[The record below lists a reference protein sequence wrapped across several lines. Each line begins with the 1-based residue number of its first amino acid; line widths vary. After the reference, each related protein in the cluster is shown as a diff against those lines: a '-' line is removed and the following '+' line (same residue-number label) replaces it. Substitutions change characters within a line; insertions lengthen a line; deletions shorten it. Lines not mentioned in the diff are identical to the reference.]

1 MAEYAGYVASAP
13 VNYGQITD
21 GLVSNIIAIDQARR
35 EEQKKTQLEFDKYFD
50 NNTKAIKDFDFSK
63 SQSFN
68 DMIGVIGNGSKQV
81 LQDAYK
87 TGSKQAVNRV
97 SANLKTSVNN
107 INAASKAINEGFGI
121 IEKATL
127 DGKVSPIGNV
137 YADFYTDAMNFKDG
151 SFIVLP
157 DGTVPYVKYD
167 KDGKI
172 VSQNSFFDPAT
183 LTKPT
188 AFLDQNVDY
197 EKDLNTWA
205 SKLGTY
211 EDEQGRITTISP
223 RLNPA
228 FPKAKETKVQEL
240 ISNDRNTARFL
251 SSVAGYQGYKNEEG
265 MQELIKNGVPKDKL
279 IKVDLVNGIPQPILT
294 DGQKKA
300 AKLIAEQQIDQRVGI
315 QRKEDEER
323 QNPMDYFDVWQK
335 KEQFKSAAE
344 EAKKMGPKIKA
355 VQNTDAIFNAKGKG
369 EPGTT
374 GPVPEFAPL
383 NQAGRMKGWNKVS
396 SSNLEGDIVVY
407 GTPKGASKGMAP
419 QEMARLS
426 TPGEVYAF
434 LTGKE
439 NIIDAKSDYDLTKEY
454 IQSNRPSAP
463 VSAKKQISLSSIR
476 AMSNDQRGGLTPD
489 QYAEALR
496 QNLSDVEIIKD

>member
-21 GLVSNIIAIDQARR
+21 GLVSNIIAIDQAKR
-35 EEQKKTQLEFDKYFD
+35 EQERKTQLDFDKYY
-50 NNTKAIKDFDFSK
+50 NQNTKAIKDFELSK

-68 DMIGVIGNGSKQV
+68 DMIGVIGDGSKKV
-81 LQDAYK
+81 LQDAYR

-97 SANLKTSVNN
+97 TANLKTSVNN
-107 INAASKAINEGFGI
+107 INSARNAINEGFAV

-127 DGKVSPIGNV
+127 DGNVSPIGNV
-137 YADFYTDAMNFKDG
+137 YADFYTDAMNFRDG
-151 SFIVLP
+151 SLMVLP
-157 DGTVPYVKYD
+157 DGTIPYVKYD
-167 KDGKI
+167 NDGKI

-183 LTKPT
+183 LTKPA
-188 AFLDQNVDY
+188 AFLDKNVDY

-205 SKLGTY
+205 SSLGTY

-223 RLNPA
+223 KLNPA
-228 FPKAKETKVQEL
+228 FGKAKETKIQEL
-240 ISNDRNTARFL
+240 VSNDRNTARFL

-300 AKLIAEQQIDQRVGI
+300 AKLIAAEQIDQRVGI
-315 QRKEDEER
+315 KKTEDEER
-323 QNPMDYFDVWQK
+323 QNPMDYFEVWQK
-335 KEQFKSAAE
+335 KEEFKSAAE
-344 EAKKMGPKIKA
+344 ESKKMGPKIKA

-419 QEMARLS
+419 QELARLS

-454 IQSNRPSAP
+454 MQGQ
-463 VSAKKQISLSSIR
+463 KQTQPTKTQENVVTLSQINSLSEK
-476 AMSNDQRGGLTPD
+476 DRGGLNP
-489 QYAEALR
+489 QEYAAYLK
-496 QNLSDVEIIKD
+496 SIGYTVK

>member
-35 EEQKKTQLEFDKYFD
+35 EEQKKTQLEYDKYFD
-50 NNTKAIKDFDFSK
+50 DNAKAIKDFDFSK
-63 SQSFN
+63 SQTFN
-68 DMIGVIGNGSKQV
+68 DMIGVVGDGAKKV

-87 TGSKQAVNRV
+87 SGSKQAVNRV

-151 SFIVLP
+151 SLMVLP

-315 QRKEDEER
+315 QRREDEER
-323 QNPMDYFDVWQK
+323 QNPMDYFDTWQR
-335 KEQFKSAAE
+335 KEEFKASAK
-344 EAKKMGPKIKA
+344 EAKEMAPKMKAVQTADAIFYALRTSGEPGKMGPIREFSPLKQAAQMRGLGKIS
-355 VQNTDAIFNAKGKG
+355 VSNVGG
-369 EPGTT
+369 EVIIT
-374 GPVPEFAPL
+374 GV
-383 NQAGRMKGWNKVS
+383 
-396 SSNLEGDIVVY
+396 
-407 GTPKGASKGMAP
+407 PKGAKMSAQP
-419 QEMARLS
+419 RELARLS
-426 TPGEVYAF
+426 SPGEVYAY

-439 NIIDAKSDYDLTKEY
+439 NIADAKSDYDLTKEY
-454 IQSNRPSAP
+454 MQSNQPSEP
-463 VSAKKQISLSSIR
+463 TKTQENVVTLSQINSLSDS
-476 AMSNDQRGGLTPD
+476 QRGGLSP
-489 QYAEALR
+489 QEYAAYLK
-496 QNLSDVEIIKD
+496 SVGYTVK

>member
-13 VNYGQITD
+13 VNYGEITN
-21 GLVSNIIAIDQARR
+21 GLVSNIIAIDQAKR
-35 EEQKKTQLEFDKYFD
+35 EQDRKTQLDFDKYY
-50 NNTKAIKDFDFSK
+50 NQNTKAIKDFELSK

-68 DMIGVIGNGSKQV
+68 DMIGVIGDGSKKV

-97 SANLKTSVNN
+97 TANLKTSINN
-107 INAASKAINEGFGI
+107 INAARDAINSGFGV
-121 IEKATL
+121 IEAATL
-127 DGKVSPIGNV
+127 KGEVSPIGNT

-151 SFIVLP
+151 SLMVLP
-157 DGTVPYVKYD
+157 DGTIPYVKYD

-172 VSQNSFFDPAT
+172 ISQNSFFDPAT

-188 AFLDQNVDY
+188 AFLDRNVDY

-205 SKLGTY
+205 SNLGTY

-228 FPKAKETKVQEL
+228 FNKARETKIQEL
-240 ISNDRNTARFL
+240 VSNDRNTARFL
-251 SSVAGYQGYKNEEG
+251 SSVAGYHGYKNEEG

-279 IKVDLVNGIPQPILT
+279 IKVELVNGIPQPILT

-300 AKLIAEQQIDQRVGI
+300 AKLIAAEQIDQRVGI
-315 QRKEDEER
+315 KKTEDEER
-323 QNPMDYFDVWQK
+323 QNPMDYFDTWQR
-335 KEQFKSAAE
+335 KEEFKASAK
-344 EAKKMGPKIKA
+344 EAKEMAPKIKA
-355 VQNTDAIFNAKGKG
+355 VQNTDTIWNAKGKG
-369 EPGTT
+369 KPGTT

-383 NQAGRMKGWNKVS
+383 NQAGRMRGWNKVS
-396 SSNLEGDIVVY
+396 SSNLEGDVVVY
-407 GTPKGASKGMAP
+407 GTPKGASKGMEP
-419 QEMARLS
+419 KELARLS
-426 TPGEVYAF
+426 TAGEVYAF

-454 IQSNRPSAP
+454 MQRNQPSEP
-463 VSAKKQISLSSIR
+463 AKTQENVVTLSQINSLSDKDR
-476 AMSNDQRGGLTPD
+476 KGLNPQEFAAFLKSKGYT
-489 QYAEALR
+489 
-496 QNLSDVEIIKD
+496 VK

>member
-50 NNTKAIKDFDFSK
+50 DNTKAIKDFDFSK
-63 SQSFN
+63 SQTFN
-68 DMIGVIGNGSKQV
+68 DMIGVVGDGAKKV

-87 TGSKQAVNRV
+87 SGSKQAVNRV

-107 INAASKAINEGFGI
+107 INAASKAVNDGFAV

-127 DGKVSPIGNV
+127 DGNVSPIGNV

-151 SFIVLP
+151 SLMVLS
-157 DGTVPYVKYD
+157 DGTVPYIKYD

-172 VSQNSFFDPAT
+172 ISQNSFFDPAT
-183 LTKPT
+183 LTKPA
-188 AFLDQNVDY
+188 AFLDKNVDY

-205 SKLGTY
+205 AALGTY
-211 EDEQGRITTISP
+211 QDEQGMVTTISP
-223 RLNPA
+223 KLNPA

-251 SSVAGYQGYKNEEG
+251 SSVAGYHGYKDEQS
-265 MQELIKNGVPKDKL
+265 MQELINNGISKDKL

-315 QRKEDEER
+315 KKSLDEPKTYNPYDALTIYDYKEK
-323 QNPMDYFDVWQK
+323 QK
-335 KEQFKSAAE
+335 ES
-344 EAKKMGPKIKA
+344 KKMAPKIKA
-355 VQNTDAIFNAKGKG
+355 VEIAESIFYAKGKG
-369 EPGTT
+369 EPGKE
-374 GPVPEFAPL
+374 GPIPEFSPL
-383 NQAGRMKGWNKVS
+383 KQVAKMKGWSKVS
-396 SSNLEGDIVVY
+396 ASNLEGDVVIY
-407 GTPKGASKGMAP
+407 GTPKGASSGAKP
-419 QEMARLS
+419 KELIRFS
-426 TPGEVYAF
+426 SPGEIYAF

-439 NIIDAKSDYDLTKEY
+439 NIIDAKADFDITKDYMQGMEEPTPE
-454 IQSNRPSAP
+454 P
-463 VSAKKQISLSSIR
+463 AKTQKNVVTLSQINSLSDS
-476 AMSNDQRGGLTPD
+476 QRGGLSP
-489 QYAEALR
+489 QEYAAYLKSVGYTVN
-496 QNLSDVEIIKD
+496 Q